1 MDADGVYGA
10 ETGLYAGGG
19 VTPYDANMEGD
30 SADMMFAKG
39 GATDVVVDNWS
50 DIPDEFKNI
59 RLPKQIDW
67 NANPSDDGLNE
78 IVKPF
83 LSKEPLRPAME
94 GINFDD
100 NGITVTNA
108 HILLTIPTVDHEFQG
123 IYKKEKLSSKSLQEV
138 FPDGVIK
145 IDAKFP
151 NYEPIIPKQSEIK
164 KVFYVDVLKLLTYFK
179 VAKNYSDNTQIIFK
193 IDGSE
198 MSVAPDLMINFLTS
212 LIKLGGNQF
221 MYVSFQTDKRALI
234 FSYYSTFSLGKDVIG
249 LIMPLTLITM

>member
-1 MDADGVYGA
+1 
-10 ETGLYAGGG
+10 
-19 VTPYDANMEGD
+19 
-30 SADMMFAKG
+30 MMFAKG

-123 IYKKEKLSSKSLQEV
+123 LYKK
-138 FPDGVIK
+138 
-145 IDAKFP
+145 
-151 NYEPIIPKQSEIK
+151 
-164 KVFYVDVLKLLTYFK
+164 YF
-179 VAKNYSDNTQIIFK
+179 Q
-193 IDGSE
+193 
-198 MSVAPDLMINFLTS
+198 M
-212 LIKLGGNQF
+212 
-221 MYVSFQTDKRALI
+221 
-234 FSYYSTFSLGKDVIG
+234 G
-249 LIMPLTLITM
+249 L